1 MKDLINNHLQ
11 VFSRK
16 LLRKKW
22 IPVGELVIIYE
33 RSGVLINDINIIG
46 FRT

>member
-1 MKDLINNHLQ
+1 MKDLINKTT
-11 VFSRK
+11 FRRK
-16 LLRKKW
+16 LLRKNW
-22 IPVGELVIIYE
+22 IPVGELVIFNE